1 MRWLRR
7 WAACLIVVAM
17 LIAYVAAIFWQAGQG
32 TPGAT
37 PIGQGMIST
46 GILGV
51 LALVLSPAFFPRA
64 RSHAYAVE
72 HDDKVAVYF
81 HPASVLA
88 IWLRL
93 NLRNLAKR
101 VIWVDVWKD
110 PAAQAFLREHHQ
122 NMDITPSAVHRGEV
136 KALPKA
142 DWIALRVLT
151 ESPAPGTE
159 SESDSPDES
168 R

>member
-7 WAACLIVVAM
+7 WAACLIVLAM
-17 LIAYVAAIFWQAGQG
+17 IVGYVVVVFWQAGRG

-37 PIGQGMIST
+37 PVGQAMVSA

-64 RSHAYAVE
+64 RSHAYATE
-72 HDDKVAVYF
+72 HPDQVAVYF

-93 NLRNLAKR
+93 TLRNLAKR
-101 VIWVDVWKD
+101 AIWVDVWKD
-110 PAAQAFLREHHQ
+110 PAAQAFLREQHQ
-122 NMDITPSAVHRGEV
+122 NMDITPTAVHRGEV
-136 KALPKA
+136 KALPKTEWVA
-142 DWIALRVLT
+142 QRLLT
-151 ESPAPGTE
+151 QSPAPG
-159 SESDSPDES
+159 SESTSSKDSE
-168 R
+168 